1 MNPPPRLS
9 STYVHV
15 YFYVIGVKDAK
26 SKQASCIQQV
36 PEVAKKMNLPFP
48 NQPES
53 EDCLFLSIYTPANL
67 TAQSPDQKSVM
78 VFIHGGSFTSGSAN
92 DYEG

>member
-1 MNPPPRLS
+1 
-9 STYVHV
+9 
-15 YFYVIGVKDAK
+15 
-26 SKQASCIQQV
+26 
-36 PEVAKKMNLPFP
+36 MNLPFP